1 MRKPLHEVITN
12 VVDFFRNKDMTIQ
25 LKRNVIYCPN
35 TRRAMSVTLDMID
48 VLKLVFKEYGI
59 TDWAIH
65 TQVFSYD
72 NGEEEKVLVIDYGN
86 ARLHYI
92 YKTID
97 EL

>member
-48 VLKLVFKEYGI
+48 VLKLVFEEYGI

-72 NGEEEKVLVIDYGN
+72 NGEKENFLVIQFSGITLNYV
-86 ARLHYI
+86 

>member
-48 VLKLVFKEYGI
+48 VLKLVFEEYGV
-59 TDWAIH
+59 TDWAIN
-65 TQVFSYD
+65 TEVLTYS
-72 NGEEEKVLVIDYGN
+72 NGDKERVLVIKFSGIALNYV
-86 ARLHYI
+86 
-92 YKTID
+92 YKILD
-97 EL
+97 DL

>member
-48 VLKLVFKEYGI
+48 VLKLVFEEYGI

-72 NGEEEKVLVIDYGN
+72 NGEEEKVLVIQFPGIALNYV
-86 ARLHYI
+86 

-97 EL
+97 DL

>member
-48 VLKLVFKEYGI
+48 VLKLVFKKYGV
-59 TDWAIH
+59 TDWAIN
-65 TQVFSYD
+65 TEVLTYS
-72 NGEEEKVLVIDYGN
+72 NGDKERVLVIQFPGITLNYV
-86 ARLHYI
+86 
-92 YKTID
+92 YKILD
-97 EL
+97 DL